1 MVRNSLISVCSS
13 CRDTGSVSRP
23 DCSRSA
29 RPGVGN
35 ALPQLAQNGATL
47 EFVVA
52 QNGQLISGKL
62 IAPGSYSG
70 SDAELPSVWERPFRS
85 RWDRQRFEPAGAGSP
100 HTTHF
105 ARLYAF

>member
-1 MVRNSLISVCSS
+1 MHFRNW
-13 CRDTGSVSRP
+13 CR
-23 DCSRSA
+23 
-29 RPGVGN
+29 
-35 ALPQLAQNGATL
+35 NGATL

-85 RWDRQRFEPAGAGSP
+85 RWDGQRFEPAGAGSP

-105 ARLYAF
+105 GRGFKLRRKLSIRNLYPNRRYGERRHHRTMMRRPSTPV

>member
-1 MVRNSLISVCSS
+1 
-13 CRDTGSVSRP
+13 
-23 DCSRSA
+23 
-29 RPGVGN
+29 VGN

-70 SDAELPSVWERPFRS
+70 
-85 RWDRQRFEPAGAGSP
+85 
-100 HTTHF
+100 
-105 ARLYAF
+105 